1 MNNNIESELFSLLE
15 TVIKNK
21 ASDLH
26 LGDDQ
31 QPTLRL
37 HGALVPIQGTKK
49 LDSEKAKNL
58 AFSLLNQEQ
67 KEKFLKNKE
76 IDLSYNYKNKA
87 RFRVNIYFQ
96 KGSVSAALRLI
107 PTKIKTTEELNLP
120 PIVKEF
126 AKPSQGFV
134 LITGPAGHGKTTV
147 MASIIDIINRTRNDH
162 IITIEDPI
170 EYIFEQDKCIID
182 QREVRQD
189 TKTFQTALRSMFRQD
204 ANVVMIGEMR
214 DPETISA
221 AVTAAETGHLI
232 FATLHTNTAAQTID
246 RIIDSFEAHQQSQ
259 IRAQLANAL
268 LGIISR
274 RLIPTKS
281 GELISAAEV
290 LIVNN
295 AIRNLIR
302 ENKIHQIDLVIE
314 TSSDMG
320 MVSLN
325 KSLAELV
332 QKNIVDPE
340 IAETYSTNPQ
350 ELKTLLSQ

>member
-1 MNNNIESELFSLLE
+1 MNNIEQELFSLLE
-15 TVIKNK
+15 TIVKNK

-26 LGDDQ
+26 FSEGR

-37 HGALVPIQGTKK
+37 NGNLVPIQGTEK
-49 LDSEKAKNL
+49 LSTEKSENL
-58 AFSLLNQEQ
+58 AFALLNQEQ
-67 KEKFLKNKE
+67 KEKLLKDKE

-96 KGSVSAALRLI
+96 KGAVSTALRLI
-107 PTKIKTTEELNLP
+107 PTKIKTIEELNLP

-147 MASIIDIINRTRNDH
+147 MASIIDIINHTRTDH

-182 QREVRQD
+182 QREVQQD
-189 TKTFQTALRSMFRQD
+189 TKSFHTALRSVFRQD
-204 ANVVMIGEMR
+204 ADVVMIGEMR
-214 DPETISA
+214 DPETIST

-246 RIIDSFEAHQQSQ
+246 RIIDSFESHQQAQ
-259 IRAQLANAL
+259 IRAQLANNL

-281 GELISAAEV
+281 GELISAAEI
-290 LIVNN
+290 LIANN

-302 ENKIHQIDLVIE
+302 EGKIHQIDLVIE
-314 TSSDMG
+314 TSSDIG
-320 MVSLN
+320 MISLN
-325 KSLAELV
+325 RALAELV
-332 QKNIVDPE
+332 QKNIIDPE

-350 ELKTLLSQ
+350 ELKTLLLQ